1 VLRGAD
7 FEVHRG
13 DRVLIEGPSGAGKS
27 TLGALLCGLRQ
38 PSSGLML
45 LGGFDHHSLRPER
58 WRQRVASVP
67 QSHENHILSAPLLFN
82 IAMARRWPATNDD
95 VAEYIQIC
103 EELGLSSLL
112 SRMPAG
118 IQQMVGDSG
127 WQLSQG
133 ERARVCVA
141 RALAQQA
148 DIRVL
153 DESFATLDPE
163 TLDQVLACILRR
175 SETLLVVSHT

>member
-1 VLRGAD
+1 
-7 FEVHRG
+7 
-13 DRVLIEGPSGAGKS
+13 
-27 TLGALLCGLRQ
+27 
-38 PSSGLML
+38 
-45 LGGFDHHSLRPER
+45 
-58 WRQRVASVP
+58 
-67 QSHENHILSAPLLFN
+67 
-82 IAMARRWPATNDD
+82 

>member
-1 VLRGAD
+1 LRGAD

-13 DRVLIEGPSGAGKS
+13 DRVLIEGTFGRGQVNAGR
-27 TLGALLCGLRQ
+27 APCAVRQ
-38 PSSGLML
+38 PSGGLLL

-67 QSHENHILSAPLLFN
+67 QAHENHILSAPLALQHRHGPTL
-82 IAMARRWPATNDD
+82 AADGNDD
-95 VAEYIQIC
+95 VAEFEQIC
-103 EELGLSSLL
+103 EELGLSGLL
-112 SRMPAG
+112 ARMPAG

-148 DIRVL
+148 DVRVL

-163 TLDQVLACILRR
+163 TLDLVLACILRR
-175 SETLLVVSHT
+175 SETLLVVSHA